1 MIQDTSFIIDLLRG
15 DENAERLLD
24 SIEKEAR
31 PQKVSSVTVLEL
43 YEGVARAQMPE
54 SKQRRILDILDTKH
68 VVSADR
74 AVMRRAG
81 KLSGELI
88 NGGERIE
95 REDCI
100 IAASA
105 LLNDEPVITRN
116 IKHFE
121 RVDGLETRSY

>member
-24 SIEKEAR
+24 IIEKEAR

-43 YEGVARAQMPE
+43 YEGVTRSQMPE
-54 SKQRRILDILDTKH
+54 SKQQRILDILDTKH
-68 VVSADR
+68 IVSADR
-74 AVMRRAG
+74 SVMRRAG

-88 NGGERIE
+88 NGGRRIE

-100 IAASA
+100 IAATG
-105 LLNDEPVITRN
+105 LLNDEPVVTRN
-116 IKHFE
+116 TKHFE
-121 RVDGLETRSY
+121 RVDGLEIRTY